1 MFAFAVAFDQ
11 CGQTLWIFKISLLYE
26 LCHYYF
32 DLVSRSVLTCGT
44 FTGHLFLYHSCLAR
58 NFWELINCECK
69 RCLYD
74 NCTHR
79 IPRVSCSVNV
89 PQRSTFSPLVL
100 IELTVPTQWEGYVL
114 QTSLNSLFHIVK
126 KLIFLPW
133 FQVTMVILQTTKL
146 YRLLW

>member
-1 MFAFAVAFDQ
+1 M
-11 CGQTLWIFKISLLYE
+11 S
-26 LCHYYF
+26 
-32 DLVSRSVLTCGT
+32 SVLACGT
-44 FTGHLFLYHSCLAR
+44 FTEYLALLTQLLCNKFLIVQR
-58 NFWELINCECK
+58 NWYPIIVGVEDVCMIDIIAHTGF
-69 RCLYD
+69 
-74 NCTHR
+74 

-89 PQRSTFSPLVL
+89 PQKSTFSPLVL